1 MTLSSWHLYKAVCAR
16 NKFLSPNLFYFPF
29 HLWALSKRAAC
40 KLALIFLQFYL
51 SFLVLSLFF
60 LVLSLF
66 WFVFFLILSFY
77 FSSLLFLVFNFCVI
91 FVLVQ
96 LVTTSF
102 GVSALHCNCQV
113 DRMASYWMKV
123 PQNLRAPMVPI
134 DEGRELKIEYVF
146 RANTRPWFLKVLYKE
161 STLQFPGTFKDAMA
175 SWANNRE
182 YPGYIRQ
189 SHLQTYFI
197 LFVFQKN
204 MNWCNFSD
212 NTDPNCKGF
221 IVKIAK
227 QYLFQWTIVA
237 T

>member
-1 MTLSSWHLYKAVCAR
+1 
-16 NKFLSPNLFYFPF
+16 
-29 HLWALSKRAAC
+29 
-40 KLALIFLQFYL
+40 
-51 SFLVLSLFF
+51 
-60 LVLSLF
+60 
-66 WFVFFLILSFY
+66 
-77 FSSLLFLVFNFCVI
+77 
-91 FVLVQ
+91 
-96 LVTTSF
+96 
-102 GVSALHCNCQV
+102 
-113 DRMASYWMKV
+113 
-123 PQNLRAPMVPI
+123 MVPI

-212 NTDPNCKGF
+212 NTDPNCEGF

-227 QYLFQWTIVA
+227 QYVLVWWGYWSSIKSKGRFSDILTYWFGPKSTRPVHILVSRKLGFSLPPLRRSIVLTLFPWIWHYSLFDIDRPVISKET
-237 T
+237 TK